1 MVVAAGL
8 GLSLVRVFGFSQ
20 GYWACVTAV
29 IVMQSERAA
38 TLTAARDRLVGTAV
52 GALVGWGTAIV
63 WHGHLIVYAIAVL
76 ICMVIPELMGLKGA
90 GRLAGVA
97 ATIILLVPSSASHWR
112 IALDRFLEVSFGIVV
127 ALVVSQVLWR
137 GGSGWGDWPQRV
149 FGLVGGSRGSTA
161 SLLHGRGGRL

>member
-1 MVVAAGL
+1 MKTAVAAGL
-8 GLSLVRVFGFSQ
+8 CLSLVRVFGFSQ

-38 TLTAARDRLVGTAV
+38 TLTASRDRLVGTAV
-52 GALVGWGTAIV
+52 GALVGWGTATV

-97 ATIILLVPSSASHWR
+97 ATIILLVPSTASHWR

-137 GGSGWGDWPQRV
+137 EPS
-149 FGLVGGSRGSTA
+149 A
-161 SLLHGRGGRL
+161 GR